1 MQSLSV
7 MLLATTATA
16 LVLPATPRTG
26 MAVRA
31 RPVMQF
37 DDEGGMIKEIEE
49 GGMTLEQVKASYGAS
64 GPELPADKAA
74 RVVLKEAEWNVE
86 KMAVSATDAD
96 FEATI
101 SSQLDTEF
109 IIEIPPPMNTI
120 EAYFYGLT
128 ADSHQAFSISHE
140 ESSPIEG
147 RMQRR
152 GGEPE
157 VVKIKCDPNGQ
168 TGELQ
173 AYLCFILDE
182 EPMYSKY
189 YGITVKS
196 Q

>member
-1 MQSLSV
+1 MQCLSV

-16 LVLPATPRTG
+16 LVLPATPRMG
-26 MAVRA
+26 MSVRA

-101 SSQLDTEF
+101 SSQLDLSL
-109 IIEIPPPMNTI
+109 IHI
-120 EAYFYGLT
+120 
-128 ADSHQAFSISHE
+128 
-140 ESSPIEG
+140 
-147 RMQRR
+147 
-152 GGEPE
+152 
-157 VVKIKCDPNGQ
+157 
-168 TGELQ
+168 
-173 AYLCFILDE
+173 
-182 EPMYSKY
+182 
-189 YGITVKS
+189 
-196 Q
+196 

>member
-1 MQSLSV
+1 
-7 MLLATTATA
+7 
-16 LVLPATPRTG
+16 
-26 MAVRA
+26 
-31 RPVMQF
+31 
-37 DDEGGMIKEIEE
+37 
-49 GGMTLEQVKASYGAS
+49 
-64 GPELPADKAA
+64 
-74 RVVLKEAEWNVE
+74 
-86 KMAVSATDAD
+86 
-96 FEATI
+96 
-101 SSQLDTEF
+101 
-109 IIEIPPPMNTI
+109 MNTI

>member
-16 LVLPATPRTG
+16 LVLPATPRMG

-109 IIEIPPPMNTI
+109 VIEIPPPMNTI
-120 EAYFYGLT
+120 ESYFYGLT

-157 VVKIKCDPNGQ
+157 VVKIKCDPNG
-168 TGELQ
+168 
-173 AYLCFILDE
+173 
-182 EPMYSKY
+182 
-189 YGITVKS
+189 
-196 Q
+196 

>member
-16 LVLPATPRTG
+16 LVLPATPRMG

-86 KMAVSATDAD
+86 KMAVETVSIGRICPRSPHRAAARAAPRPCATPPAWAD
-96 FEATI
+96 
-101 SSQLDTEF
+101 
-109 IIEIPPPMNTI
+109 
-120 EAYFYGLT
+120 
-128 ADSHQAFSISHE
+128 
-140 ESSPIEG
+140 
-147 RMQRR
+147 RR
-152 GGEPE
+152 GPDAI
-157 VVKIKCDPNGQ
+157 VPRRSRCRTPYRSRRR
-168 TGELQ
+168 TWTTRSS
-173 AYLCFILDE
+173 AR
-182 EPMYSKY
+182 PW
-189 YGITVKS
+189 TTTR
-196 Q
+196 